1 MALPG
6 EATALQ
12 WLVPLESG
20 GNDYTEERTMGLQLG
35 ATAPDFVAQTTEGTI
50 RFHEWIGDSWA
61 VLFSHPKDF
70 TPICTTELGSVA
82 KLSPEFQRRNVKLIG
97 LSVDSVED
105 HYRWLDDIE
114 ETQGA
119 RPDYPIIADTDLN
132 VSKLYGMLEA
142 DAEGDAASRC
152 AMDNRTVRSTFVID
166 PAKRVRLIT
175 MYPMQ
180 TGRNF
185 TEMLR
190 AVDSIQLTTKHP
202 VATPAS
208 WQLGEDV
215 MLSLMV
221 SDEKAKALYG
231 DFKAPKPYIRIIPSP
246 HD

>member
-12 WLVPLESG
+12 WPVPLKSV
-20 GNDYTEERTMGLQLG
+20 GNYCGEERTMGLQLG
-35 ATAPDFVAQTTEGTI
+35 DTAPDFVAQTTEGTI

-105 HYRWLDDIE
+105 HSSWLDDIE
-114 ETQGA
+114 ETQGV
-119 RPDYPIIADTDLN
+119 RPNYPIIADTDLN

-152 AMDNRTVRSTFVID
+152 AMDNRTVRSVFVID
-166 PAKRVRLIT
+166 PDKRVRLIT

-190 AVDSIQLTTKHP
+190 AVDSIQLTTRHP
-202 VATPAS
+202 VATPAN

-221 SDEKAKALYG
+221 SDEKARMLYG
-231 DFKAPKPYIRIIPSP
+231 DFEAPKPYIRIIPQP
-246 HD
+246 A

>member
-1 MALPG
+1 
-6 EATALQ
+6 
-12 WLVPLESG
+12 
-20 GNDYTEERTMGLQLG
+20 MGLQLG
-35 ATAPDFVAQTTEGTI
+35 DTAPDFVAQTTEGTI
-50 RFHEWIGDSWA
+50 SFHDWIGDSWA

-82 KLSPEFQRRNVKLIG
+82 KLSPQFRRRNVKLIG
-97 LSVDSVED
+97 LSVDCLED
-105 HYRWLDDIE
+105 HYRWLDDIG

-142 DAEGDAASRC
+142 DAEGDATSRC
-152 AMDNRTVRSTFVID
+152 ALDNRTVRSVFVID
-166 PAKRVRLIT
+166 PDKRVRLIT

-190 AVDSIQLTTKHP
+190 AVDSIQLTTRHP

-208 WQLGEDV
+208 WQLGHDV
-215 MLSLMV
+215 MISLMV
-221 SDEKAKALYG
+221 SDEKAKVLFG
-231 DFKAPKPYIRIIPSP
+231 DFQAPRPYIRIIPQP
-246 HD
+246 AG

>member
-1 MALPG
+1 
-6 EATALQ
+6 
-12 WLVPLESG
+12 
-20 GNDYTEERTMGLQLG
+20 MGLQLG
-35 ATAPDFVAQTTEGTI
+35 ATAPDFVAETTEGTI

-105 HYRWLDDIE
+105 HFPWLDDIE
-114 ETQGA
+114 ETQGS
-119 RPDYPIIADTDLN
+119 RPNYPIIADTDLN

-152 AMDNRTVRSTFVID
+152 AMDNRTVRSVFVID
-166 PAKRVRLIT
+166 PNKKVRLTT

-190 AVDSIQLTTKHP
+190 AVDSIQLTTRHP
-202 VATPAS
+202 VATPAG

-215 MLSLMV
+215 MISLMV
-221 SDEKAKALYG
+221 SDEKARVLYG
-231 DFKAPKPYIRIIPSP
+231 DFKAPKPYIRIIPQP
-246 HD
+246 E

>member
-1 MALPG
+1 LARSG
-6 EATALQ
+6 EAPALRR
-12 WLVPLESG
+12 LVPLEDVD
-20 GNDYTEERTMGLQLG
+20 NNCREERTMGLQLG
-35 ATAPDFVAQTTEGTI
+35 DTAPDFVAQTTEGTL

-82 KLSPEFQRRNVKLIG
+82 KLSPEFRRRNVKLIG
-97 LSVDSVED
+97 LSVDGLED
-105 HYRWLDDIE
+105 HYRWLDDIA

-142 DAEGDAASRC
+142 GAEGDAASRC
-152 AMDNRTVRSTFVID
+152 AMDNRTVRSVFVID
-166 PAKRVRLIT
+166 PNKRVRLIT

-180 TGRNF
+180 TGRDF

-190 AVDSIQLTTKHP
+190 AVDSIQLTTSHP

-208 WQLGEDV
+208 WQPGQDV
-215 MLSLMV
+215 MINLMV

-231 DFKAPKPYIRIIPSP
+231 DFKAPRPYIRIIPQP
-246 HD
+246 A

>member
-6 EATALQ
+6 EATPPR
-12 WLVPLESG
+12 WLVPLERV
-20 GNDYTEERTMGLQLG
+20 GNYCGEARPMGLQLG
-35 ATAPDFVAQTTEGTI
+35 DTAPDFMARTTQGTI
-50 RFHEWIGDSWA
+50 HFHEWIGDSWA

-105 HYRWLDDIE
+105 HYTWLDDIE
-114 ETQGA
+114 ETQGT
-119 RPDYPIIADTDLN
+119 RPNYPIIADADLN

-142 DAEGDAASRC
+142 DAEGDAGSRC
-152 AMDNRTVRSTFVID
+152 AMDNRTVRSVFVID
-166 PAKRVRLIT
+166 PDKRVRLIT

-190 AVDSIQLTTKHP
+190 AVDSLQLTTRHP
-202 VATPAS
+202 VATPAN

-215 MLSLMV
+215 MINLMV
-221 SDEKAKALYG
+221 SDERAKELYG
-231 DFKAPKPYIRIIPSP
+231 DFKAPKPYIRVISQPG
-246 HD
+246 

>member
-1 MALPG
+1 
-6 EATALQ
+6 
-12 WLVPLESG
+12 
-20 GNDYTEERTMGLQLG
+20 MGLQLG
-35 ATAPDFVAQTTEGTI
+35 DTAPDFVAQTTEGTI

-97 LSVDSVED
+97 LSVDSAED
-105 HYRWLDDIE
+105 HCAWLADIE
-114 ETQGA
+114 ETQGT
-119 RPDYPIIADTDLN
+119 RPNYPIIADTDMN

-142 DAEGDAASRC
+142 DAEGDSASRC
-152 AMDNRTVRSTFVID
+152 AMDNRTVRSVFVID
-166 PAKRVRLIT
+166 PDKRVRLIT

-190 AVDSIQLTTKHP
+190 AVDSIQLTTRHP

-215 MLSLMV
+215 MISLMV
-221 SDEKAKALYG
+221 SDKEAKMRYG
-231 DFKAPKPYIRIIPSP
+231 DFKAPKPYIRIISQPG
-246 HD
+246 

>member
-6 EATALQ
+6 EATPPR
-12 WLVPLESG
+12 WLVPLESV
-20 GNDYTEERTMGLQLG
+20 GNYCGEARPMGLQLG
-35 ATAPDFVAQTTEGTI
+35 DTAPDFVAQTTQGTI
-50 RFHEWIGDSWA
+50 QFHEWIGDSWA

-105 HYRWLDDIE
+105 HYTWLDDIE
-114 ETQGA
+114 ETQGT
-119 RPDYPIIADTDLN
+119 RPNYPVIADTDLN

-152 AMDNRTVRSTFVID
+152 AMDNRTVRSVFVID
-166 PAKRVRLIT
+166 PDKRVRLIT

-190 AVDSIQLTTKHP
+190 AVDSIQLTTRHP
-202 VATPAS
+202 VATPAN

-215 MLSLMV
+215 MITLMV
-221 SDEKAKALYG
+221 SDEKAKELYG
-231 DFKAPKPYIRIIPSP
+231 DFKAPKPYIRVISQPE
-246 HD
+246 

>member
-6 EATALQ
+6 EATAPQ
-12 WLVPLESG
+12 RLVPLERRPLPR
-20 GNDYTEERTMGLQLG
+20 EERKMSLQLG
-35 ATAPDFVAQTTEGTI
+35 DTAPDFTAQTTDGTI

-105 HYRWLDDIE
+105 HYPWLDDID

-132 VSKLYGMLEA
+132 VSKLYGMLDA

-152 AMDNRTVRSTFVID
+152 AMDNRTVRSVFVID
-166 PAKRVRLIT
+166 PSRKVRLIT

-185 TEMLR
+185 TEVLR
-190 AVDSIQLTTKHP
+190 AVDSIQLTTRHP
-202 VATPAS
+202 VATPAG

-215 MLSLMV
+215 MISLMV
-221 SDEKAKALYG
+221 SDEQAKELYG
-231 DFKAPKPYIRIIPSP
+231 GFKAPRPYIRIIPQP
-246 HD
+246 T

>member
-1 MALPG
+1 
-6 EATALQ
+6 
-12 WLVPLESG
+12 
-20 GNDYTEERTMGLQLG
+20 MGLRLG
-35 ATAPDFVAQTTEGTI
+35 DTAPDFVAQTTEGTI

-82 KLSPEFQRRNVKLIG
+82 KLSPEFERRNVKLIG
-97 LSVDSVED
+97 LSVDLVED
-105 HYRWLDDIE
+105 HHRWLDDIE

-119 RPDYPIIADTDLN
+119 RPGYPIIADTDLN

-142 DAEGDAASRC
+142 DAEGAAASRC
-152 AMDNRTVRSTFVID
+152 AMDNRTVRSVFVID
-166 PAKRVRLIT
+166 PDKKVRLIT

-190 AVDSIQLTTKHP
+190 VVDSIQLTTRHP

-208 WQLGEDV
+208 WQPGEDV
-215 MLSLMV
+215 MINLMV
-221 SDEKAKALYG
+221 SDEKAEVLYG
-231 DFKAPKPYIRIIPSP
+231 GFKAPKPYIRIIPQP
-246 HD
+246 A

>member
-1 MALPG
+1 
-6 EATALQ
+6 
-12 WLVPLESG
+12 
-20 GNDYTEERTMGLQLG
+20 MGLRLG
-35 ATAPDFVAQTTEGTI
+35 DMAPDFAAQTTEGTL
-50 RFHEWIGDSWA
+50 RFHDWMGESWA

-105 HYRWLDDIE
+105 HHRWLGDIE
-114 ETQGA
+114 ETQGT
-119 RPDYPIIADTDLN
+119 RPDYPIIADSDLN

-152 AMDNRTVRSTFVID
+152 AMDNRTVRSVFVID
-166 PAKRVRLIT
+166 PDKRIRLIT

-185 TEMLR
+185 AEMLR
-190 AVDSIQLTTKHP
+190 AVDSIQLTTRHP

-208 WQLGEDV
+208 WQPGEDV
-215 MLSLMV
+215 MINLMV
-221 SDEKAKALYG
+221 SDEKAKVLYG
-231 DFKAPKPYIRIIPSP
+231 GFEAPKPYIRIIPQP
-246 HD
+246 A